1 MPPPEETSQ
10 ETSPKANWLLRTAV
24 CVVVIAA
31 LFGLDRLLDATL
43 ISFAYKTLIRI
54 GIYAV
59 MAASLNLVNGVTG
72 QFSLGHAAFMAIGG
86 YTGGYLSILAS
97 PWAQRLPGWQSAAAQ
112 ALVLVCGIFAGA
124 LVAALAG
131 VVVGLPSLR
140 LRGDYLAI
148 ATLAFG
154 EITRV
159 IFQGWDALG
168 GATGLTGVP
177 QLTTLFWT
185 LLVAVTAVLLLR
197 NLQWS
202 GPGRNFMAVR
212 EDEIAA
218 AAVGVDVVRTKI
230 VAFTVAAAF
239 AGAAGVLLVHLSQGV
254 DPQQAGFMN
263 SIEIVVMVVLGG
275 MGSLTGSILGAAL
288 IVALRAIIEGWSP
301 LQPIARYENDI
312 YPILLLAMMLLRRE
326 GLLGYRELSWETVTP
341 FFTRWRR
348 MGRL

>member
-1 MPPPEETSQ
+1 MS
-10 ETSPKANWLLRTAV
+10 ALI
-24 CVVVIAA
+24 IAA

-43 ISFAYKTLIRI
+43 ISFAYTTLIRV
-54 GIYAV
+54 GIYAI

-86 YTGGYLSILAS
+86 YTGGYLSIVAS
-97 PWAQRLPGWQSAAAQ
+97 PWVNHYAGWQSTAARSIVLLIGI
-112 ALVLVCGIFAGA
+112 ALGA

-131 VVVGLPSLR
+131 LVVGLPSVR

-159 IFQGWDALG
+159 VFQGWDALG
-168 GATGLTGVP
+168 GDRGLYGVP
-177 QLTTLFWT
+177 QVTNLFWT
-185 LLVAVTAVLLLR
+185 LLVAVPTVVLLR

-202 GPGRNFMAVR
+202 GPGRDFMAVR

-218 AAVGVDVVRTKI
+218 AAVGVNVVRAKI
-230 VAFTVAAAF
+230 AAFMVAAAF

-263 SIEIVVMVVLGG
+263 SIEVVVMVVLGG

-288 IVALRAIIEGWSP
+288 IVSLRAVIEGWSP
-301 LQPIARYENDI
+301 LQPVARYENDL

-326 GLLGYRELSWETVTP
+326 GLLGYREWSWQSVTP
-341 FFTRWRR
+341 LFTRWRR